1 MMVNIEI
8 RDKVLWARLERP
20 AVRNAM
26 NLQMVED
33 LEQAF
38 DTAEGDDN
46 VRVVVLSGAAPAFC
60 AGSDLKELG
69 KLSLAELCRL
79 EARKAALLRRLGLL
93 TKPVVA
99 SVQGAAIGGGAF
111 FAAACD
117 VVIAAEDVRFQAM
130 EVPNGWITPWGIHV
144 LAERMSA
151 KHAQLFCWG
160 YQPVNAT
167 EALRIGL
174 ADHVASVEQL
184 LEATETLAGQLAGLP
199 SESVAATKRVV
210 QSLATVD
217 AERLDAHCNELF
229 KQHCGTEASQATF
242 RRFAK

>member
-1 MMVNIEI
+1 MVSIET
-8 RDKVLWARLERP
+8 RDNVLWARLERP

-26 NLQMVED
+26 NLQMVQE

-38 DTAEGDDN
+38 DAAETNDDI
-46 VRVVVLSGAAPAFC
+46 RVVVLAGAAPAFC

-79 EARKAALLRRLGLL
+79 EARKAALLRRVGLL

-160 YQPVNAT
+160 HQPVNAA

-174 ADHVASVEQL
+174 ADRVASVEELQ
-184 LEATETLAGQLAGLP
+184 EVTQTLAGQLAALP
-199 SESVAATKRVV
+199 AESVGATKRVV

-229 KQHCGTEASQATF
+229 RLHCGTEASQATF
-242 RRFAK
+242 RRFVK